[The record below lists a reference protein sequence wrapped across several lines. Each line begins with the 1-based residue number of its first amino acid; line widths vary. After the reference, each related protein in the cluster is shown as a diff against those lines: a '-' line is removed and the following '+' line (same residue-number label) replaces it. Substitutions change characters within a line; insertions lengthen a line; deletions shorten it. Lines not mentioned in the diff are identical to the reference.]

1 MTPKSSVLVATA
13 FASILGG
20 FDGWLRGVEGCSC
33 MELSLCDGFRNAD
46 VVVHAKAIEI
56 IADEASADVILFPD
70 VTYMVEEEDGET
82 YEPEFNFTTSGSSSL
97 CGISLEA
104 DGQEY
109 LIDLSRRESTNEL
122 RAVGLCGIFKD
133 WDDDDEDVLE
143 AGCSSTP
150 APTLGAAQDNLT
162 DADDAADSSA
172 LRLTAYRGLA
182 AGVACLAGL
191 AMVL

>member
-1 MTPKSSVLVATA
+1 MISAPHCLTTSAP
-13 FASILGG
+13 
-20 FDGWLRGVEGCSC
+20 
-33 MELSLCDGFRNAD
+33 
-46 VVVHAKAIEI
+46 AINPR

-70 VTYMVEEEDGET
+70 VTYMVEVIKMYKEEDGET
-82 YEPEFNFTTSGSSSL
+82 YEPELNFTTSGSSSL
-97 CGISLEA
+97 CGISLET

-150 APTLGAAQDNLT
+150 APTLGAAQVGGNVANLKQNT
-162 DADDAADSSA
+162 PPRAVQDRVRTNQSWAAPFQPISPWE
-172 LRLTAYRGLA
+172 
-182 AGVACLAGL
+182 
-191 AMVL
+191 